1 MGASVGCPEFLS
13 VIGRARHALNALVL
27 ARRQQLARRLPV
39 PVSADRRT
47 RATPDR
53 TRSVFVT
60 SPSPSTAAAP
70 WIRIRDAAAHIDQT
84 VELRGWLTH
93 RRSSGKVQF
102 LVIRDGS
109 GVMQCVAG
117 RNDVSPEAWQAC
129 ETLTQE
135 SSLIVRGRLRADA
148 RSPGGV
154 EMGLSGVEVIALAD
168 GYPIT
173 PKEHGTDFLMDHRH
187 LWLRSPRQQ
196 AILTIRAEIIQ
207 AFRDFMH
214 GEGFLLVDA
223 PIFTPNACEGTTT
236 LFETQYFDEHAYLTQ
251 SGQLYA
257 EAAAMAFGRVYCFG
271 PAFRAEKSKTRR
283 HLIEFWMME
292 PEWAF
297 ATLEDVIALEER
309 LLVHTVG
316 RVLERNAEALKA
328 VERDVTKLE
337 RVRAPFP
344 RIHYNEAVERLHAA
358 GQAFEWGGDFGA
370 PDETLLAGQ
379 FETPVFVTNYP
390 AAVKAFYMEP
400 DPADP
405 RLSLSCDCLAP
416 EGYGEIIG
424 GGQRM
429 ASLELLTRRIE
440 EHGLPQ
446 EAFEWY
452 KDLRRY
458 GSVPHSGFG
467 IGVER
472 TLAWI
477 AGLDHVRESIPFPR
491 MLYRLAP

>member
-1 MGASVGCPEFLS
+1 MALMSVTP
-13 VIGRARHALNALVL
+13 A
-27 ARRQQLARRLPV
+27 
-39 PVSADRRT
+39 AD
-47 RATPDR
+47 
-53 TRSVFVT
+53 V
-60 SPSPSTAAAP
+60 P
-70 WIRIRDAAAHIDQT
+70 WIRASEAPSHVGRE
-84 VELRGWLTH
+84 VELRGWVSH

-109 GVMQCVAG
+109 GLVQCVAG
-117 RNDVSPEAWQAC
+117 IKDLAADEWEALS
-129 ETLTQE
+129 TLGQE
-135 SSLIVRGRLRADA
+135 SAVIVRGGLRADT

-154 EMGLSGVEVIALAD
+154 ELGLRSVSVIAPASE
-168 GYPIT
+168 YPIS
-173 PKEHGTDFLMDHRH
+173 PKEHGTEFLMDHRH
-187 LWLRSPRQQ
+187 LWLRSSRQQ
-196 AILTIRAEIIQ
+196 SILRIRAEIIR
-207 AFRDFMH
+207 AFRDFMD

-223 PIFTPNACEGTTT
+223 PIFTPSACEGTTT
-236 LFETQYFDEHAYLTQ
+236 LFETEYFDQKAYLTQ
-251 SGQLYA
+251 SGQLYN

-271 PAFRAEKSKTRR
+271 PTFRAEKSKTRR

-292 PEWAF
+292 PEWAW
-297 ATLEDVIALEER
+297 ATLADVIALEER
-309 LLVHTVG
+309 LLVYTVG
-316 RVLERNAEALKA
+316 RVLEKRAEDLKQ

-344 RIHYNEAVERLHAA
+344 RVHYSDAVEKLHAA
-358 GQAFEWGGDFGA
+358 GLAFEWGNDFGA
-370 PDETLLAGQ
+370 PDETALSSQ
-379 FETPVFVTNYP
+379 YDTPIFVTNYP

-429 ASLELLTRRIE
+429 TSLDLLTRRID
-440 EHGLPQ
+440 EHSLPQ

-452 KDLRRY
+452 KDLRRF
-458 GSVPHSGFG
+458 GTVPHSGFG

-491 MLYRLAP
+491 MLYRLRP

>member
-1 MGASVGCPEFLS
+1 MGWTGTSVTARACVRE
-13 VIGRARHALNALVL
+13 VIF
-27 ARRQQLARRLPV
+27 
-39 PVSADRRT
+39 DM
-47 RATPDR
+47 
-53 TRSVFVT
+53 
-60 SPSPSTAAAP
+60 STESIPGTAP
-70 WIRIRDAAAHIDQT
+70 WIRIAEAPGHVGQV
-84 VELRGWLTH
+84 VEIRGWLTH

-102 LVIRDGS
+102 LMLRDGS
-109 GVMQCVAG
+109 GLLQTVAG
-117 RNDVSPEAWQAC
+117 VRDVSAEDWASLAD
-129 ETLTQE
+129 LSQE
-135 SSLIVRGRLRADA
+135 SSLVVTGALRADA

-154 EMGLSGVEVIALAD
+154 ELGIQSLRVVSRAAE
-168 GYPIT
+168 YPIT
-173 PKEHGTDFLMDHRH
+173 PKEHGVDFLMDHRH
-187 LWLRSPRQQ
+187 LWLRSSRQQ
-196 AILTIRAEIIQ
+196 AILRIRAELIA
-207 AFRDFMH
+207 AFRDFMAR
-214 GEGFLLVDA
+214 EGFLLVDA

-236 LFETQYFDEHAYLTQ
+236 LFETQYFEQKAYLTQ

-257 EAAAMAFGRVYCFG
+257 EAAAMALGKVYCFG

-297 ATLEDVIALEER
+297 ATLEDVIGLEER
-309 LLVHTVG
+309 LLEYTVA
-316 RVLERNAEALKA
+316 RLLEARAEDFK
-328 VERDVTKLE
+328 VIERDVTKLAA
-337 RVRAPFP
+337 VRAPFP
-344 RIHYNEAVERLHAA
+344 RIHYNDAVARLHAA
-358 GQAFEWGGDFGA
+358 GVAFEWGGDFGGT
-370 PDETLLAGQ
+370 DETILSEA
-379 FETPVFVTNYP
+379 FDRPVFVTNFP
-390 AAVKAFYMEP
+390 AATKAFYMEP
-400 DPADP
+400 DPADA

-429 ASLELLTRRIE
+429 DSLELLTRRID

-477 AGLDHVRESIPFPR
+477 AGLDHVRETIPFPR
-491 MLYRLAP
+491 MLYRLSP

>member
-1 MGASVGCPEFLS
+1 MSTTNPTGAPPWITIRGAS
-13 VIGRARHALNALVL
+13 AHAGSL
-27 ARRQQLARRLPV
+27 
-39 PVSADRRT
+39 
-47 RATPDR
+47 
-53 TRSVFVT
+53 
-60 SPSPSTAAAP
+60 
-70 WIRIRDAAAHIDQT
+70 

-102 LVIRDGS
+102 LVVRDGS

-117 RNDVSPEAWQAC
+117 VNDLPAEEWEAC
-129 ETLTQE
+129 THLTQE
-135 SSLIVRGRLRADA
+135 SALAVRGVLRADA
-148 RSPGGV
+148 RAPGGV
-154 EMGLSGVEVIALAD
+154 EMGLQSVRVLSVAD
-168 GYPIT
+168 SYPIT

-187 LWLRSPRQQ
+187 LWLRSARQQ
-196 AILTIRAEIIQ
+196 AILRVRAEIVA
-207 AFRDFMH
+207 AFRDFMD

-223 PIFTPNACEGTTT
+223 PIFTPSACEGTTT
-236 LFETQYFDEHAYLTQ
+236 LFETSYFDDKAYLTQ
-251 SGQLYA
+251 SGQLYN

-271 PAFRAEKSKTRR
+271 PTFRAEKSKTRR

-297 ATLEDVIALEER
+297 ATLDDVIALEER
-309 LLVHTVG
+309 LLVYTVG
-316 RVLERNAEALKA
+316 RVLEQRAEDLKV
-328 VERDVTKLE
+328 VERDVSKLE
-337 RVRAPFP
+337 RIRAPFA
-344 RIHYNEAVERLHAA
+344 RLHYNEAVRRLHEA
-358 GQAFEWGGDFGA
+358 GQPFEWGGDLGGT
-370 PDETLLAGQ
+370 DETVLSQQ

-400 DPADP
+400 DPQDQ

-429 ASLELLTRRIE
+429 DSLALLTRRID

-458 GSVPHSGFG
+458 GSVPHAGFG

-472 TLAWI
+472 TLSWI
-477 AGLDHVRESIPFPR
+477 AGLDHVRETIPFPR
-491 MLYRLAP
+491 MLYRLRP

>member
-1 MGASVGCPEFLS
+1 MSETS
-13 VIGRARHALNALVL
+13 
-27 ARRQQLARRLPV
+27 
-39 PVSADRRT
+39 S
-47 RATPDR
+47 ATP
-53 TRSVFVT
+53 
-60 SPSPSTAAAP
+60 PE
-70 WIRIRDAAAHIDQT
+70 WIRV
-84 VELRGWLTH
+84 VEAPARVGQRVEIRGWVLH

-102 LVIRDGS
+102 LVVRDGS
-109 GVMQCVAG
+109 GQIQCVAG
-117 RNDVSPEAWQAC
+117 VRDLPPEQWEASGS
-129 ETLTQE
+129 LTQE
-135 SSLIVRGRLRADA
+135 SAVIVRGTLKADA
-148 RSPGGV
+148 RQVGGV
-154 EMGLSGVEVIALAD
+154 ELGLDDLVVVAAASE
-168 GYPIT
+168 YPIT

-196 AILTIRAEIIQ
+196 AILRIRAEIIA
-207 AFRDFMH
+207 AFREFMNR
-214 GEGFLLVDA
+214 EGFVLVDA

-236 LFETQYFDEHAYLTQ
+236 LFETQYFDERAYLTQ
-251 SGQLYA
+251 SGQLYM

-297 ATLEDVIALEER
+297 ATLEDVIGLEER
-309 LLVHTVG
+309 LLVDVVA
-316 RVLERNAEALKA
+316 RVLDRRAEDLKT
-328 VERDVTKLE
+328 VERDTSKLE
-337 RVRAPFP
+337 KVRGPFP
-344 RIHYNEAVERLHAA
+344 RLHYDEAVRKLHEA
-358 GQAFEWGGDFGA
+358 GREFEYGGDFGA
-370 PDETLLAGQ
+370 PDETELSSRYD
-379 FETPVFVTNYP
+379 TPVFVTNYP

-400 DPADP
+400 DPANP
-405 RLSLSCDCLAP
+405 ALCLSCDCLAP

-429 ASLELLTRRIE
+429 ASLDLLTRRID

-446 EAFEWY
+446 SAFEWY

-477 AGLDHVRESIPFPR
+477 AGLEHVRESIPFPR

>member
-1 MGASVGCPEFLS
+1 MSTPS
-13 VIGRARHALNALVL
+13 HA
-27 ARRQQLARRLPV
+27 PV
-39 PVSADRRT
+39 V
-47 RATPDR
+47 
-53 TRSVFVT
+53 
-60 SPSPSTAAAP
+60 P
-70 WIRIRDAAAHIDQT
+70 WIRIAEAPTQTGQT
-84 VELRGWLTH
+84 VEVRGWLVH

-102 LVIRDGS
+102 LVVRDGT
-109 GVMQCVAG
+109 GVLQCVAG
-117 RNDVSPEAWQAC
+117 RSDVSPEHWEAC
-129 ETLTQE
+129 ERLTQE
-135 SSLIVRGRLRADA
+135 SAVMLRGALKADA
-148 RSPGGV
+148 RAPGGV
-154 EMGLSGVEVIALAD
+154 EMGLKAIETVSIAQ

-173 PKEHGTDFLMDHRH
+173 PKEHGTEFLMDHRH
-187 LWLRSPRQQ
+187 LWLRSSRQH
-196 AILTIRAEIIQ
+196 AILRIRAEVIG

-214 GEGFLLVDA
+214 REGFLLVDA

-236 LFETQYFDEHAYLTQ
+236 LFETQYFDQKAYLTQ

-297 ATLEDVIALEER
+297 ATLDDIIALEER
-309 LLVHTVG
+309 LLVYTLG
-316 RVLERNAEALKA
+316 RVLDARAEDLKA
-328 VERDVTKLE
+328 VERDASRLE
-337 RVRAPFP
+337 RMAPPFP
-344 RIHYNEAVERLHAA
+344 RIHYNQAVARLHEA
-358 GQAFEWGGDFGA
+358 GQPFEWGNDFGGT
-370 PDETLLAGQ
+370 DETVLAQQ
-379 FETPVFVTNYP
+379 FDTPIFVTHYP

-400 DPADP
+400 DPEDE
-405 RLSLSCDCLAP
+405 RLCLSCDCLAP

-429 ASLELLTRRIE
+429 ASLDLLTRRID

-458 GSVPHSGFG
+458 GSVPHAGFG
-467 IGVER
+467 VGVER

-477 AGLDHVRESIPFPR
+477 AGLDHIRETIPFPR
-491 MLYRLAP
+491 MLYRLRP

>member
-1 MGASVGCPEFLS
+1 MTT
-13 VIGRARHALNALVL
+13 H
-27 ARRQQLARRLPV
+27 
-39 PVSADRRT
+39 
-47 RATPDR
+47 
-53 TRSVFVT
+53 T
-60 SPSPSTAAAP
+60 SSLP
-70 WIRIRDAAAHIDQT
+70 WIRISEAAARAGQP
-84 VELRGWLTH
+84 VEIRGWVTH

-109 GVMQCVAG
+109 GFLQCVGG
-117 RNDVSPEAWQAC
+117 RNDLSEADWATA
-129 ETLTQE
+129 EGLTQE
-135 SSLIVRGRLRADA
+135 SSVIVTGVPRADA
-148 RSPGGV
+148 RAPGGV
-154 EMGLSGVEVIALAD
+154 ELGLSAVTLVAAAESF
-168 GYPIT
+168 PIT
-173 PKEHGTDFLMDHRH
+173 PKEHGTDFLMDRRH
-187 LWLRSPRQQ
+187 LWLRSPRQH
-196 AILTIRAEIIQ
+196 AILRLRAEIVS
-207 AFRDFMH
+207 AFRDCMDRD
-214 GEGFLLVDA
+214 GFLLVDS
-223 PIFTPNACEGTTT
+223 PIFTPNACEGTST
-236 LFETQYFDEHAYLTQ
+236 LFETHYFDQKAYLTQ

-297 ATLEDVIALEER
+297 ATLEDVIGLMER
-309 LLVHTVG
+309 LLVYTVE
-316 RVLERNAEALKA
+316 RVLEKRAEELK
-328 VERDVTKLE
+328 VLERDRSRLE
-337 RVRAPFP
+337 RVRSPFA
-344 RIHYNEAVERLHAA
+344 RILYHEAVERLRGA
-358 GQAFEWGGDFGA
+358 GHSFESGGDFGGT
-370 PDETLLAGQ
+370 DETVLSEQ
-379 FETPVFVTNYP
+379 FETPLFVTNYP

-400 DPADP
+400 DPEDP
-405 RLSLSCDCLAP
+405 SLCLSCDCLAP

-429 ASLELLTRRIE
+429 ASLDLLTRRID
-440 EHGLPQ
+440 EHGLPH

-491 MLYRLAP
+491 MLYRLHP

>member
-1 MGASVGCPEFLS
+1 MSTESQP
-13 VIGRARHALNALVL
+13 
-27 ARRQQLARRLPV
+27 
-39 PVSADRRT
+39 T
-47 RATPDR
+47 
-53 TRSVFVT
+53 
-60 SPSPSTAAAP
+60 TAAVHTPAIP
-70 WIRIRDAAAHIDQT
+70 WIRISEALAHIGAR
-84 VELRGWLTH
+84 VEVRGWLAH

-102 LVIRDGS
+102 LVVRDGS
-109 GVMQCVAG
+109 GEMQCVAG
-117 RNDVSPEAWQAC
+117 VKDITPEEWEATAGV
-129 ETLTQE
+129 TQE
-135 SSLIVRGRLRADA
+135 SAVIVRGELRADA
-148 RSPGGV
+148 RAPGGV
-154 EMGLSGVEVIALAD
+154 EMGIRSIEVASVAD
-168 GYPIT
+168 AYPIT
-173 PKEHGTDFLMDHRH
+173 PKEHGVDFLMDHRH

-196 AILTIRAEIIQ
+196 AILRIRAEIIA
-207 AFRDFMH
+207 AFRDHMDR
-214 GEGFLLVDA
+214 EGFLLVDA
-223 PIFTPNACEGTTT
+223 PIFTPSACEGTTT
-236 LFETQYFDEHAYLTQ
+236 LFETAYFDDKAYLTQ
-251 SGQLYA
+251 SGQLYM
-257 EAAAMAFGRVYCFG
+257 EAAAMALGRVYCLG

-292 PEWAF
+292 PEWAW

-309 LLVHTVG
+309 LLMSTIA
-316 RVLERNAEALKA
+316 RVLDRRAEDMKR

-337 RVRAPFP
+337 RVTTPFP
-344 RIHYNEAVERLHAA
+344 RMHYNDAVKLLHEK
-358 GQAFEWGGDFGA
+358 GMPFEWGSDFGA
-370 PDETLLAGQ
+370 PDETELSSRHDSPL
-379 FETPVFVTNYP
+379 FVTNYP

-429 ASLELLTRRIE
+429 SSLALLEKRLD
-440 EHGLPQ
+440 EHGLPH

-467 IGVER
+467 IGIER

-491 MLYRLAP
+491 MLYRLKP